1 MWVSYCAKSCGFCYG
16 ISIILE
22 IFEIFYNEIFYC
34 TNILSHQTLLQY
46 IFHINYCNNS
56 NVIVMIF
63 FFFFLVTINN
73 FSYTLRLFSWKKI
86 FREYFLVFGSIRKY
100 ELKENYLI

>member
-34 TNILSHQTLLQY
+34 TNLLSHQTLLQY

-63 FFFFLVTINN
+63 LFFFFGYNKQFLLYVT
-73 FSYTLRLFSWKKI
+73 F
-86 FREYFLVFGSIRKY
+86 VFMEKD
-100 ELKENYLI
+100 L